1 MSNTQSVYHF
11 KKIRI
16 IAGRIN
22 MDVIPST
29 TNDVVW
35 FDPPRTDDGSEKINT
50 AVAYRQGSTYE

>member
-1 MSNTQSVYHF
+1 
-11 KKIRI
+11 
-16 IAGRIN
+16 